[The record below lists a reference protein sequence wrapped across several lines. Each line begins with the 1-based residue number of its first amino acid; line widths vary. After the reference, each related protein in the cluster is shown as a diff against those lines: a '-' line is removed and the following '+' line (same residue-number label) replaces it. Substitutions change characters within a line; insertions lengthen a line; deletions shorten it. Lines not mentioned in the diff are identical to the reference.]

1 MLHRPL
7 IAVALLALV
16 VAARADD
23 VTTLTGKKLTGK
35 LVAVD
40 ADGVTVDVAGTSVK
54 VPAKEV
60 LLIDL
65 GNKVAVPAK
74 DQKYHE
80 VELTDGSVL
89 RVGKFAV
96 KGKKLEV
103 ELLPGPSGVAAP
115 ALELPLSAVFSV
127 CRNADD
133 VKHRE
138 DWQAMLRTRG
148 KRDLYVMRTAQ
159 GLNFVQGTVHEG
171 NADGTEITFEKEDG
185 AKEQLRLSR
194 ATGGLVFNQPAGA
207 QAPDTLC
214 KLKDVFGNTLVAT
227 SIGVTDGGV
236 KVKTV
241 SGVSVGYPATAA
253 VAQLDYS
260 QGNVAYLSDLTP
272 QVEIPGVSEADAKAF
287 PLLEGKTRPAA
298 YLRDRFLG
306 DSPTLTLDGVAFP
319 RGIAVSAETA
329 LTFPLNGAYREFRA
343 AVGFADARHGNAA
356 ELKLTIEADGKVI
369 ATDVF
374 KGKDKARALTVDVKG
389 VRQLRIAVDRDYPSE
404 TAAYLILAD
413 AKVQK

>member
-1 MLHRPL
+1 MFTRPL
-7 IAVALLALV
+7 VAVALVVLV

-23 VTTLTGKKLTGK
+23 VTTVGGKKLTGK
-35 LVAVD
+35 LLAVD
-40 ADGVTVDVAGTSVK
+40 AEGVVIDVAGTEVK
-54 VPAKEV
+54 VSAKEV

-65 GNKVAVPAK
+65 GNKVAAPAK

-89 RVGKFAV
+89 RVGKYAV

-103 ELLPGPSGVAAP
+103 ELLPGPAGVTPP
-115 ALELPLSAVFSV
+115 ALELPLGSVFSV

-133 VKHRE
+133 VKQRE
-138 DWQAMLRTRG
+138 SWQAMLRNRG
-148 KRDLYVMRTAQ
+148 KRDLYVMRTAE
-159 GLNFVQGTVHEG
+159 GLNFVQGTILEG

-194 ATGGLVFNQPAGA
+194 ATGGLVFNQPAGGQPPA
-207 QAPDTLC
+207 TLC
-214 KLKDVFGNTLVAT
+214 KVKDVFGNVLVARE
-227 SIGVTDGGV
+227 IGVADGGV

-241 SGVSVGYPATAA
+241 SGVSVGYAAAAA
-253 VAQLDYS
+253 VSQLDYA

-272 QVEIPGVSEADAKAF
+272 QVEAPGVSDADAKAF

-306 DSPTLTLDGVAFP
+306 DSPTLTLDGATFP
-319 RGIAVSAETA
+319 KGIAVSADTA
-329 LTFPLNGAYREFRA
+329 LTFPLGGEYREFRA
-343 AVGFADARHGNAA
+343 VVGFAA

-374 KGKDKARALTVDVKG
+374 KGKDKSRGLTVDVKG
-389 VRQLRIAVDRDYPSE
+389 VRQLRVAVDRDYPSE